1 VLGVIRCYIQET
13 DEFLKVSTTY
23 NCEILKGRELADIIE
38 KADPQYKVIN
48 DRIDSFSKGGNVEKE
63 SNGIWLTAVL
73 CLYLLVVNM
82 ILPMLP
88 FTK

>member
-1 VLGVIRCYIQET
+1 VLGVIRCTIQET

-38 KADPQYKVIN
+38 KAD
-48 DRIDSFSKGGNVEKE
+48 
-63 SNGIWLTAVL
+63 L
-73 CLYLLVVNM
+73 NM